1 MVTSARLRFLLL
13 ALMVAASHVALAS
26 HVTAH
31 FQPDLEQCELC
42 VSQAHPLAAIP
53 TADIRA
59 CAECGPMAA
68 LPPLVTRPCIVT
80 PVHPQQQRAPP
91 VLSS

>member
-1 MVTSARLRFLLL
+1 MVTSDRFRLLLL
-13 ALMVAASHVALAS
+13 AFMVAVGHVALVS

-31 FQPDLEQCELC
+31 FQPNFEQCELC

-53 TADIRA
+53 TGESQPSV
-59 CAECGPMAA
+59 ECGPMAG
-68 LPPLVTRPCIVT
+68 LPPLATRPCVMAV
-80 PVHPQQQRAPP
+80 VHPYQQRAPP

>member
-1 MVTSARLRFLLL
+1 MVPSTRFRVLLL
-13 ALMVAASHVALAS
+13 AFMVAVGHVALVS

-31 FQPDLEQCELC
+31 FHPDLEQCELC

-53 TADIRA
+53 AAETQA
-59 CAECGPMAA
+59 CAECGPAA
-68 LPPLVTRPCIVT
+68 GLPPLVTRPSVAT
-80 PVHPQQQRAPP
+80 VAHPHQQRAPP